1 MQQQDPRPPP
11 INPSL
16 LDARVKPLVPRKSE
30 STSSS
35 KVDSQKP
42 TKVPPQQQPKTGII
56 QTDPSDKPKTRSGE
70 SVDRQPLSNRK
81 QETGSKTDKPTS
93 DSPAGHPKNSP
104 ETGKRSD
111 SVNSKEK
118 NHPGLV
124 IGIILTV
131 AGCSIVSFLVGKGIT
146 EQDFRERL
154 AKSNQSISQLTNE
167 LHTVTTALSLTT
179 KRLERKTKEWES
191 ERVSFTNTIAALRS
205 DLRRSEESDPFRLR
219 VDEDEKPILLLRAS
233 IPGQTSVSATMDW
246 NGRTAKL
253 PVRIRNLEPGQY
265 LPARTVSTVF
275 GGSSYSG
282 EMPALTVNWTG
293 EKSLLV
299 QLRKDTSRFS
309 GSDYQREWSEELER
323 QMKRSERDVKAQEK
337 RIFGRHLGEE
347 EKESSFWSHLWPF

>member
-1 MQQQDPRPPP
+1 MNKEPPPP
-11 INPSL
+11 IDPSL
-16 LDARVKPLVPRKSE
+16 LDARMKPLVPRKSE

-167 LHTVTTALSLTT
+167 LHAVSTTLSLTEA
-179 KRLERKTKEWES
+179 RLETNTKEWER
-191 ERVSFTNTIAALRS
+191 ERTSLENTIIGLRA
-205 DLRRSEESDPFRLR
+205 DLRRTEKPDSFQLN
-219 VDEDEKPILLLRAS
+219 VAEDEKPILILRAS

-246 NGRTAKL
+246 NGQTAKL

-265 LPARTVSTVF
+265 IPARTVSTVF

-282 EMPALTVNWTG
+282 EIPALTVDWTG
-293 EKSLLV
+293 KKTISIQLEKDS
-299 QLRKDTSRFS
+299 SRPY
-309 GSDYQREWSEELER
+309 GSDRRSEWSGDLER
-323 QMKRSERDVKAQEK
+323 QAKRSNKDVEEQEK
-337 RIFGRHLGEE
+337 RLFGKRLGEE
-347 EKESSFWSHLWPF
+347 EKKTSFWSHLWPF